1 MRESDLI
8 DFLSKIE
15 ETNLFKMNLIQEQK
29 QTLEKMERE
38 SKRIIEEKAALIVD
52 VDKNL
57 KLLQDIKAEKIVRL
71 SYYKNMMDANDAKN
85 KLNLPN
91 AA

>member
-57 KLLQDIKAEKIVRL
+57 
-71 SYYKNMMDANDAKN
+71 
-85 KLNLPN
+85 
-91 AA
+91 

>member
-38 SKRIIEEKAALIVD
+38 SKRIIEEMAALIVD